1 MAETEAALLKAK
13 PSFQNV
19 EQLIK
24 LLVKSLTPELS
35 KLLSYHDFSNSLPT
49 ELKELPS
56 KFKDIT
62 KEIKYLKK
70 YVDKLE
76 VELLGDLKENLTKL
90 EKFSSTVSTASHKA
104 GDQSVPSV
112 GQADTYPT
120 KGEKNIRQATITQL
134 FKQRTK
140 KDAEKA
146 NLKTQEIP
154 TTTTV
159 TSPIIP
165 PTTLQLQSHFISKKE
180 LKKFDFVTKGG
191 DHIHL
196 TKEQIKEQKRIKE
209 SVKADMAKKEEVVGK
224 EELVDLLGIK
234 VVTEVYKA
242 KIKKGPITLKL
253 VPKELELDGPPSTRM
268 DNLNKTKQILW
279 IDSNKTLGEQDPLDK
294 MNDLARKK
302 RKHDDDIHDYFR
314 STKMFKSLVQ
324 YEDHPARTVLNEP
337 CLGMIIFNFHQ
348 RQDFVTIEDFKD
360 LNIEMMYTVQEIFFR
375 LHQGPIIDDHAR
387 TFSSFLLAEVDRRNL
402 NPLKQMRVIE
412 QLRQ

>member
-1 MAETEAALLKAK
+1 MDKTEATLLKAK

-19 EQLIK
+19 EQLTE
-24 LLVKSLTPELS
+24 LLVKSLTPELL

-49 ELKELPS
+49 ELKELHS

-62 KEIKYLKK
+62 REIKYLKK
-70 YVDKLE
+70 YVEKLE
-76 VELLGDLKENLTKL
+76 VELPGDLKEILTKL
-90 EKFSSTVSTASHKA
+90 EKFSSTVSSLT
-104 GDQSVPSV
+104 
-112 GQADTYPT
+112 
-120 KGEKNIRQATITQL
+120 TQV
-134 FKQRTK
+134 FEVK
-140 KDAEKA
+140 
-146 NLKTQEIP
+146 
-154 TTTTV
+154 
-159 TSPIIP
+159 
-165 PTTLQLQSHFISKKE
+165 TLQSLKPWTEKE

-224 EELVDLLGIK
+224 EELVDLLGID
-234 VVTEVYKA
+234 VVTE
-242 KIKKGPITLKL
+242 GPITLKL